1 MTDQLKYS
9 ILKIIDHDGDL
20 MSIVSKGYE
29 FSQITSFFDDL
40 QQQNMIAFIEN
51 TLSVTAQGKGFIR
64 TYEKSHNLVND
75 TPLLLRQEFYWCEPL
90 SQEEIYIPK

>member
-9 ILKIIDHDGDL
+9 ILKIVAHDGDL

-40 QQQNMIAFIEN
+40 QQQNMIAFIKN
-51 TLSVTAQGKGFIR
+51 TLSVTTQGKLFIS
-64 TYEKSHNLVND
+64 TYEKNHNLV
-75 TPLLLRQEFYWCEPL
+75 
-90 SQEEIYIPK
+90 K

>member
-29 FSQITSFFDDL
+29 FSQITSFFDNL
-40 QQQNMIAFIEN
+40 QQQGMIAFIDN
-51 TLSVTAQGKGFIR
+51 TLSVTAQGTAFIIA
-64 TYEKSHNLVND
+64 YEKSNNLVND

-90 SQEEIYIPK
+90 SPEEIYIPK